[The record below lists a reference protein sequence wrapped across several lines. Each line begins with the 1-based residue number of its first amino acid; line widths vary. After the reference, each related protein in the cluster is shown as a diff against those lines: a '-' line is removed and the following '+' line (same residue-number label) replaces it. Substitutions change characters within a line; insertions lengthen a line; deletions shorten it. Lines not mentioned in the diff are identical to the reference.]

1 MVGPVAFLAPVFV
14 QVALT
19 FVLLFWGGTMRI
31 RSIRT
36 GQTASRDIALGESNW
51 PPPVLQVMN
60 AYQNQFELPVLF
72 YVLVALALISG
83 RATATLIVLSWVFVA
98 LRLFHALIHTTTNNV
113 PRRFFVY
120 TAGMAVLILMWLWFL
135 FSVVFA

>member
-1 MVGPVAFLAPVFV
+1 MNVAAVLAPVFV
-14 QVALT
+14 QIALT
-19 FVLLFWGGTMRI
+19 FGLLIWMGTLRVQAV
-31 RSIRT
+31 RDGT
-36 GQTASRDIALGESNW
+36 LHVRDIALGQPSW
-51 PPPVLQVMN
+51 PERITQVQN

-83 RATATLIVLSWVFVA
+83 RATATFIVLSWLFVV